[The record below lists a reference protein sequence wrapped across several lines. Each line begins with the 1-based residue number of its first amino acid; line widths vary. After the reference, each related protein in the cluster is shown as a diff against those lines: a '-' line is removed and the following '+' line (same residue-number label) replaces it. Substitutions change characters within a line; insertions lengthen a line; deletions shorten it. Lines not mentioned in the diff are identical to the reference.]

1 VGFPWGRQGPALEAG
16 SRDVVIRLLRHPR
29 YEVIPLKGIEEQIVR
44 HVPPEVRLTV
54 TASPSRGL
62 DPTIELAE
70 RLAGLGF
77 RVVPHVSARLVVD
90 EAHLRDLLQR
100 MSRAGLD
107 DVFVIAGDRR
117 EVAGKFADSL
127 ALLTAMATID
137 HDVREIGIAGY
148 PESHPFIDDDVTIQA
163 MWDKRRFA
171 TYIVSNLCFDAH
183 VITSWIARVRRR
195 GVELPIYVG
204 MPGKTDPA
212 KLFRVATRIGVGES
226 ARFLRWHSNGF
237 LRLLM
242 PGRHNPTRL
251 IAGMFPQVAEPAS
264 QVAGLHIYTFND
276 IERTE
281 RWRCATLAELDASA

>member
-1 VGFPWGRQGPALEAG
+1 MGFPWGKRGAALEAS
-16 SRDVVIRLLRHPR
+16 SRNFAIGLLRHPR
-29 YEVIPLKGIEEQIVR
+29 YEVIPLKGVEEQIVK
-44 HVPPEVRLTV
+44 HVPPEVKLTV
-54 TASPSRGL
+54 TASPSKGL

-70 RLAGLGF
+70 RLAKLGF
-77 RVVPHVSARLVVD
+77 RVVPHISARLVVD
-90 EAHLRDLLQR
+90 EAHLRVVLQR
-100 MSRAGLD
+100 MSRVRLD

-117 EVAGKFADSL
+117 VVAGKFADSL
-127 ALLTAMATID
+127 ALLTAMAAID

-171 TYIVSNLCFDAH
+171 TYIVSNLCFDAKL
-183 VITSWIARVRRR
+183 ITTWIARVRRR
-195 GVELPIYVG
+195 GVELPVYVG

-237 LRLLM
+237 LRLFL

-251 IAGMFPQVAEPAS
+251 IAGMFPDVAESAS
-264 QVAGLHIYTFND
+264 KVAGLHIYTFND
-276 IERTE
+276 LERTE
-281 RWRCATLAELDASA
+281 RWRCATLAELEASA